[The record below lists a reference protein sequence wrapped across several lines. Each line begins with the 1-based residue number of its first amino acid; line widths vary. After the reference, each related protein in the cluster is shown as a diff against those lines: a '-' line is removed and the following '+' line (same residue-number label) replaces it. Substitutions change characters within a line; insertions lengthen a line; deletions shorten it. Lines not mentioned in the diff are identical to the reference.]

1 MTNLCTGIVLSAL
14 LAMLSASV
22 PAASGE
28 PFAVKSMEDFLD
40 YQYALRDA
48 VESGKGR
55 FGALPKVERS
65 KLLRAQDE
73 IFRILEG
80 KTSVKRL
87 SERDKK
93 SLYNAQHVVAA
104 IVTGAG
110 DDMSVCRSVNDIG
123 THLTTVECRTTAEVR
138 ATGEDNRER
147 FGKLQQC
154 RGSDCSP

>member
-1 MTNLCTGIVLSAL
+1 MTSVWTGIAISTL
-14 LAMLSASV
+14 LAMVSASL

-55 FGALPKVERS
+55 FAELAKVDRS
-65 KLLRAQDE
+65 KLLRAQDD
-73 IFRILEG
+73 IFRILDG

-93 SLYNAQHVVAA
+93 TLYNAQHVVAA

-110 DDMSVCRSVNDIG
+110 DDMNVCRSVNDIG

-154 RGSDCSP
+154 RGADCSP